1 MLQEQMRFLFSCSS
15 KEMDS
20 PNPSNLVSKSNGL
33 IRSKNLSPSK
43 AEQVKTRERVGKNR
57 GG

>member
-1 MLQEQMRFLFSCSS
+1 MRFLFSCSS